1 MDVGKLFNVYAMRV
15 LPVRCLTA
23 EYFWVI
29 VTFIFYCFVANRF
42 VTNRK
47 NEKLKISGQV
57 SHTKAGQPDPQP
69 HVWSAEAPAV
79 LTLLQ
84 RHRVSTLS

>member
-1 MDVGKLFNVYAMRV
+1 M
-15 LPVRCLTA
+15 
-23 EYFWVI
+23 
-29 VTFIFYCFVANRF
+29 FISYCFVANRF

-79 LTLLQ
+79 LPLL
-84 RHRVSTLS
+84 